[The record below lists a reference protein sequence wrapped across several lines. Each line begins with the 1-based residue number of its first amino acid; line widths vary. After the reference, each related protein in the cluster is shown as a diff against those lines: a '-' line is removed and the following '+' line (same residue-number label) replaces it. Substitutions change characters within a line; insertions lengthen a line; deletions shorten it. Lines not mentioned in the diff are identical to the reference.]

1 MVVKE
6 SGTLIKATSVRG
18 VPKAEKLEIKL
29 MAKLVAQRAQ
39 KRAKRGDL
47 LAHRGPHPDTNN
59 VFLWFIILS
68 VAKSLSSG
76 IRALGSR
83 RITGK
88 LKY

>member
-6 SGTLIKATSVRG
+6 SGTLIKAASVRG

-39 KRAKRGDL
+39 KRPKRGDL

-59 VFLWFIILS
+59 VFLRLIIP
-68 VAKSLSSG
+68 K
-76 IRALGSR
+76 
-83 RITGK
+83 
-88 LKY
+88 